1 MNVKTKEQFAKQFK
15 KLYPTL
21 TLLSDYT
28 NSSSPIKVKCNICGK
43 IFLKKIHINY
53 QKIDSVLVFLLLVEN
68 NLLEII

>member
-15 KLYPTL
+15 ELHPTL

-43 IFLKKIHINY
+43 NMESKGRYFKKY
-53 QKIDSVLVFLLLVEN
+53 SLYYM
-68 NLLEII
+68 